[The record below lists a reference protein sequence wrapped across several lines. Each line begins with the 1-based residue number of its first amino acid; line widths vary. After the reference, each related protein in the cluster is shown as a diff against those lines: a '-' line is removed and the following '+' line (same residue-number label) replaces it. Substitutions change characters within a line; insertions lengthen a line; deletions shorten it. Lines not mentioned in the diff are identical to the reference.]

1 MCVRERRWGAGKTS
15 AMARARLGFSAMKRR
30 MEESFAARG
39 CADGKVAVEKKAGRW
54 G

>member
-1 MCVRERRWGAGKTS
+1 
-15 AMARARLGFSAMKRR
+15 

-39 CADGKVAVEKKAGRW
+39 CADGKVAVEKKAARW